1 MLAGKSEARI
11 FTLSALAFLT
21 AAAALAVPS
30 GLERKPLPTITPNLN
45 LLRSAH
51 RGVTAYAPENTLPA
65 IAKAIDLGY
74 DYVEFDVCY
83 TKDGVPVLLHDG
95 TRFRTTN
102 GFGPVSAYNLADLK
116 KLDAGSW
123 FKSEFKGAQVPTV
136 EEALQLM
143 QGRIKLYLDEKQPP
157 RPELIR
163 LLKKYNFFPDNMVVV
178 HAGKN
183 MPEFLKLEPSA
194 PVMPLLMN
202 GSEVDSL
209 LQQYPTTVAFD
220 TPCSALT
227 PEMVLEAHRHG
238 IMVFTDALRG
248 SSRKCMRRPI
258 EYGSDLIQIDNV
270 NLFSSLLDEMRKEA
284 VSSGP
289 KSAP

>member
-1 MLAGKSEARI
+1 MKKAARKGVLGLM
-11 FTLSALAFLT
+11 FFLG
-21 AAAALAVPS
+21 AALAIS
-30 GLERKPLPTITPNLN
+30 QGLERKPLPTLTPNLN
-45 LLRSAH
+45 IMRSAH
-51 RGVTAYAPENTLPA
+51 RGVTALAPENTLPA
-65 IAKAIDLGY
+65 IQKAMDLGY

-95 TRFRTTN
+95 TLFRTTN
-102 GFGPVSAYNLADLK
+102 GLGPVSAYNLADLK

-123 FKSEFKGAQVPTV
+123 YKSEFKGAQIPTV

-143 QGRIKLYLDEKQPP
+143 QGKIKLYLDEKQPP

-163 LLKKYNFFPDNMVVV
+163 LLKQYNFFPDHIVVV

-183 MPEFLKLEPSA
+183 MPEFLKLEPAA
-194 PVMPLLMN
+194 PVMPLLMKA
-202 GSEVDSL
+202 SEVDRL
-209 LQQYPTTVAFD
+209 LKEYPTAVAFD
-220 TPCSALT
+220 TNCGALT

-238 IMVFTDALRG
+238 IMVFTDALAG

-270 NLFSSLLDEMRKEA
+270 QLFSSVLEELRKET